1 LFGVE
6 NLILGDDEEE
16 SDPEGLIE
24 GVGFI
29 QPAKITCDQD
39 KLYLDSCA
47 TNSSMF
53 ADEFLSNIHKVKI
66 ALRQNCNAGSR
77 TLDQKGMW
85 MRFPMWRNS
94 DGIANLLSVPWL
106 KENGYLVTK
115 TYDKWFVH
123 TPDRYTI
130 HFSVEGGLCHG
141 MPFVNMLSPP
151 DDHITPTDNTLFGL
165 PVEFGHNNMDGVA
178 MVETVRKNF
187 EGFTAK
193 EVKDATYAR
202 KAQGMVGSP
211 SDDEFASMVSTMRN
225 CPIKRSD
232 IANATAIF
240 GPNRNVSREKTV
252 RRRPERVEVDYIQT
266 PRDYHVLHKFV
277 TLTADLC

>member
-1 LFGVE
+1 
-6 NLILGDDEEE
+6 
-16 SDPEGLIE
+16 
-24 GVGFI
+24 
-29 QPAKITCDQD
+29 
-39 KLYLDSCA
+39 
-47 TNSSMF
+47 
-53 ADEFLSNIHKVKI
+53 
-66 ALRQNCNAGSR
+66 
-77 TLDQKGMW
+77 
-85 MRFPMWRNS
+85 
-94 DGIANLLSVPWL
+94 
-106 KENGYLVTK
+106 
-115 TYDKWFVH
+115 
-123 TPDRYTI
+123 
-130 HFSVEGGLCHG
+130 
-141 MPFVNMLSPP
+141 MPFINMLSPP
-151 DDHITPTDNTLFGL
+151 EDHITPTDNTLFGL

-225 CPIKRSD
+225 CPIKHSD

-240 GPNRNVSREKTV
+240 GPNRNVLREKTV